1 MSQQAS
7 LPDDDNWLLEDTDG
21 DEAGRPSEVRKP
33 GKC

>member
-7 LPDDDNWLLEDTDG
+7 LPDDDNWLLEDTDATKP
-21 DEAGRPSEVRKP
+21 DGRPRCASP